1 MLEGTRRRSGNDE
14 HASSSLLVGP
24 QLRDGIPA
32 GIPMGHDLPA
42 KGMLRRAAWM
52 ARTLDRREGLGV
64 GSGGLDVL
72 ARAITVVRLEPG
84 TRVMSEGQRVDA
96 VCMVERGEVELYRG
110 SGSRRVVVQ
119 ILRSGDVIGDVSHF
133 CQRHSDFSARS
144 LSDVTL
150 LRISGEAFGRLL
162 RSDTSLCHLF
172 LFSLAGRLGRMQER
186 VVELARGDLRTRIA
200 ALLVGE
206 TGGVSGVIRLP
217 QATLAHLLGA
227 SRSSVNRILKDF
239 ENQGLLRVDYRR
251 VEVLDV
257 ERLREAAV

>member
-1 MLEGTRRRSGNDE
+1 MIEGTRPRPSAGNR
-14 HASSSLLVGP
+14 ASNALVVGP

-64 GSGGLDVL
+64 DPGGLDAL
-72 ARAITVVRLEPG
+72 ARAITVVRLDAG
-84 TRVMSEGQRVDA
+84 TRVLSEGQHADEVA
-96 VCMVERGEVELYRG
+96 MVERGEIELYQG
-110 SGSRRVVVQ
+110 FGARRIVVQ
-119 ILRSGDVIGDVSHF
+119 ILRSGDVVGDVSHF
-133 CQRHSDFSARS
+133 CQRQSDFSARA
-144 LSDVTL
+144 LTDVTM
-150 LRISGEAFGRLL
+150 LRISGESLARLL
-162 RSDTSLCHLF
+162 RTDTTLCHLF
-172 LFSLAGRLGRMQER
+172 LFSLAGRLGRMQHR
-186 VVELARGDLRTRIA
+186 VLELARGDLRNRIA

-227 SRSSVNRILKDF
+227 SRSSVNRILKEF
-239 ENQGLLRVDYRR
+239 ETQGLLRVEYRR

-257 ERLREAAV
+257 ERLREAAL